1 MRNLKK
7 TLCLVLALVFVL
19 GLCTVGAANVAFDDA
34 EDITYTTAV
43 KAMAGLGII
52 EGYPD
57 GTFKPAQNVTRA
69 EAAKVDNGILH
80 RIVALVEL
88 LHWQLEPILLHL
100 LVNGS
105 RQVVQ
110 GPHAF
115 IGMGQIH

>member
-1 MRNLKK
+1 MLNSG
-7 TLCLVLALVFVL
+7 VLANGVET
-19 GLCTVGAANVAFDDA
+19 TVVVGEHQSVGRHDN
-34 EDITYTTAV
+34 
-43 KAMAGLGII
+43 
-52 EGYPD
+52 
-57 GTFKPAQNVTRA
+57 TRA

-100 LVNGS
+100 LVDGS

-110 GPHAF
+110 SPHAF